1 MTLQVLVWYISNR
14 LSVNKLQA
22 EILSH
27 HNPQTR
33 LAGRKDVLS

>member
-1 MTLQVLVWYISNR
+1 MILQVLVWYISNR

-27 HNPQTR
+27 HNPETH
-33 LAGRKDVLS
+33 LASRKQALS